1 MIKFSK
7 KSLLLFISA
16 IAMAAFAMPSLASAA
31 TFDGVGAHTL
41 TSSSLGFTAGA
52 PLNGG
57 SDCASSVFQVNVPAG
72 GASATVTGAT
82 FSGCVGTDAL
92 NGIPADVTATNFPW
106 EITRTGVGTGL
117 IDGIHI
123 VVNFT
128 AAATIV
134 TLSGNLPVAI
144 NNTTHTITFTNAT
157 GLTATS
163 GGASASTV
171 VNGDFRDDQN
181 SLGIT

>member
-1 MIKFSK
+1 MLVFRLVGI
-7 KSLLLFISA
+7 LTLVTVTAALA
-16 IAMAAFAMPSLASAA
+16 IAQAASAA
-31 TFDGVGAHTL
+31 TYDGVGTHTL
-41 TSSSLGFTAGA
+41 TSSSLGITIAA
-52 PLNGG
+52 PLNWGW
-57 SDCASSVFQVNVPAG
+57 DCASSVFQVNVPAG

-92 NGIPADVTATNFPW
+92 NGVPADVTATNFPW
-106 EITRTGVGTGL
+106 EITRTGVGAGT
-117 IDGIHI
+117 IDGIH
-123 VVNFT
+123 VVFNLT

-144 NNTTHTITFTNAT
+144 NNTTHTVTFSNAT

-163 GGASASTV
+163 GGVSASTV